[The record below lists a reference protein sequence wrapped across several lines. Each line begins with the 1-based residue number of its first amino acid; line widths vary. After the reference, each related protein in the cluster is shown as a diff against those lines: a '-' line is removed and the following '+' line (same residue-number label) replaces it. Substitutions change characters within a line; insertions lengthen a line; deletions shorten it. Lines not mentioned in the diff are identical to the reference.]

1 MSACAEWA
9 RGGRGVPASAE
20 CRQRVR
26 DSVAQRQQA
35 DSGSFHTTLLRG
47 YARTFPVFPHNLHAR
62 NARYRHYLAEVQN
75 SFRLAFKHA
84 TPTPGATHQLS
95 YQDATMA
102 L

>member
-1 MSACAEWA
+1 MSDEPS
-9 RGGRGVPASAE
+9 GRAGVAE
-20 CRQRVR
+20 CRPVPPESARQRGS
-26 DSVAQRQQA
+26 DTQA